1 MVSAFRWGAVP
12 KKEGEGKSKE
22 KKKVETNGKRVH
34 DGARREWRGEGE
46 EETREIQ
53 VTS

>member
-34 DGARREWRGEGE
+34 DGARRKRHGRNE
-46 EETREIQ
+46 